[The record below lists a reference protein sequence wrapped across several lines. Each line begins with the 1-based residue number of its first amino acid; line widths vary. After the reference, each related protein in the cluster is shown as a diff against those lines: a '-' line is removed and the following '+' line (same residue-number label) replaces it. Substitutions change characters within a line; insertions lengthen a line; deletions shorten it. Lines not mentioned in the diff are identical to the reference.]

1 MSTSVMWLCVM
12 LCAGLFGCDT
22 SGGEEEIK
30 ADVYEPVKV
39 SKTNATKLYMHYM
52 PWFEG
57 KEYSGYWG
65 SHWRMANKNPDN
77 MDSEGKR
84 EIAAHYYPLI
94 GPYDSGDPDVIA
106 YHLLLMKYAGID
118 GVLIDWYGSHK
129 VLDYA
134 ANLDNSN
141 ALIAALDTIG
151 LNFGIVYEEYTA
163 EKVETRKGITAIEA
177 AQTDLL
183 YMEENY
189 FSNDRYITIE
199 EEPLVLTFGPRFFRK
214 ADEWTEIF
222 SVMEKKLKFLPL
234 WNHGN
239 LVGAANTAGE
249 FSWIDF
255 NYTLS
260 ELDKFY
266 AKTNQGVT
274 VGSIYPGFHDYYKEG
289 GWGESYGYVRH
300 LDGMTMRSTFD
311 LAKDSNLQFL
321 QLITWNDFGEGTMIE
336 PTQEYEF
343 LFLELIQEFSGVPYT
358 KAELELVHTYYL
370 KKKAHKGDPDAA
382 LKLRE
387 IFTLLNELEPAKA
400 EQILK
405 NL

>member
-1 MSTSVMWLCVM
+1 M

-222 SVMEKKLKFLPL
+222 SVIEKKPKFLPL

-336 PTQEYEF
+336 PLRNMNSSFWSSFRSFQEC
-343 LFLELIQEFSGVPYT
+343 PT
-358 KAELELVHTYYL
+358 
-370 KKKAHKGDPDAA
+370 P
-382 LKLRE
+382 KLS
-387 IFTLLNELEPAKA
+387 LNWCTPT
-400 EQILK
+400 I
-405 NL
+405 

>member
-1 MSTSVMWLCVM
+1 M

-134 ANLDNSN
+134 VNLDNSN

-199 EEPLVLTFGPRFFRK
+199 EEPLVLTFGPRFF
-214 ADEWTEIF
+214 
-222 SVMEKKLKFLPL
+222 
-234 WNHGN
+234 
-239 LVGAANTAGE
+239 
-249 FSWIDF
+249 
-255 NYTLS
+255 
-260 ELDKFY
+260 
-266 AKTNQGVT
+266 
-274 VGSIYPGFHDYYKEG
+274 
-289 GWGESYGYVRH
+289 
-300 LDGMTMRSTFD
+300 
-311 LAKDSNLQFL
+311 
-321 QLITWNDFGEGTMIE
+321 
-336 PTQEYEF
+336 
-343 LFLELIQEFSGVPYT
+343 
-358 KAELELVHTYYL
+358 
-370 KKKAHKGDPDAA
+370 
-382 LKLRE
+382 
-387 IFTLLNELEPAKA
+387 
-400 EQILK
+400 
-405 NL
+405 